1 VSVSLVDTEEL
12 QRRIAAL
19 EAENARLNAL
29 AAVDN
34 SELERAE
41 TALADS
47 EQRYRT
53 LFNSID
59 EGFCIIEFFDGPHGP
74 LSDYIHIEANPAYEL
89 HAGIPNV
96 VGQKL
101 REMVPD
107 EADGW
112 AELYGSVLRT
122 GVPIRFERELVATG
136 RHLELAAFR
145 IEPASRRQVAV
156 LFQDITARKRAE
168 TAIQNLNET
177 LEVRIA
183 EAIAER
189 KQAEEALRQSQKME
203 AVGQLTGGIAH
214 DFNNLLTGIIGS
226 LELLETRL
234 RQGRTTE
241 LHRYV
246 AVAQG
251 ASKRAAALTHRLL
264 AFSRRQTLDAKPTD
278 VNRLVTGIE
287 ELIRRTV
294 GPQITLE
301 VVTAVGLWPALIDAS
316 QLESALLNL
325 CINARDAMPDGGRMT
340 IETANKWLDDRTAK
354 ERDLPPGQYLSICVT
369 DNGTGMTSDVIARA
383 FDPFFTTKP
392 LGQGTGLGLSMVYGF
407 VRQSGGQVRIYSEVG
422 SGTTMCLYLPR
433 HYGNSEEAEAS
444 AASAA
449 GARERTGKTVLVVD
463 DEPSVRMLVTEVLE
477 EHGYSGIEAS
487 DGPSGLRILESDAPI
502 DLLITDVGLPGGLN
516 GRQLADAARVT
527 RPGLKVLFITGYA
540 ENAIIGNGQLA
551 PGMRVLTKPFV
562 MTTLAERIAEMI
574 GNDRK

>member
-1 VSVSLVDTEEL
+1 VSLVETEEL
-12 QRRIAAL
+12 RRRIGAL
-19 EAENARLNAL
+19 EAENARLREL
-29 AAVDN
+29 AIDDN
-34 SELERAE
+34 TELERAE

-53 LFNSID
+53 LFESMD
-59 EGFCIIEFFDGPHGP
+59 EGFCIIEFLDGPHGP
-74 LSDYIHIEANPAYEL
+74 LSDYVHIEANPAYAQ

-112 AELYGSVLRT
+112 AELYGGVLRT

-168 TAIQNLNET
+168 VALQHLNET

-189 KQAEEALRQSQKME
+189 KHAEEALRQSQKME

-226 LELLETRL
+226 LELLEVRL
-234 RQGRTTE
+234 RQGRTSE
-241 LHRYV
+241 IHRYV
-246 AVAQG
+246 GAAQG

-264 AFSRRQTLDAKPTD
+264 AFSRRQTLDPRPTD
-278 VNRLVTGIE
+278 VNRLVMDME

-301 VVTAVGLWPALIDAS
+301 VVTAVGLWSALIDAS

-325 CINARDAMPDGGRMT
+325 CINARDAMPEGGRIT
-340 IETANKWLDDRTAK
+340 IETANKWLDDHAAK
-354 ERDLPPGQYLSICVT
+354 ERDLPPGQYLSLCVT
-369 DNGTGMTSDVIARA
+369 DTGSGMTPDVIARA

-392 LGQGTGLGLSMVYGF
+392 IGQGTGLGLSMVYGF

-422 SGTTMCLYLPR
+422 CGTTMCLYLPR
-433 HYGNSEEAEAS
+433 HYGSSSEIPTITAPTAS
-444 AASAA
+444 A
-449 GARERTGKTVLVVD
+449 RVPTGKTVLIVD
-463 DEPSVRMLVTEVLE
+463 DEPSVRMLVTEVLDDL
-477 EHGYSGIEAS
+477 GYSPIEAS
-487 DGPSGLRILESDAPI
+487 DGPAGLRILESEAAI
-502 DLLITDVGLPGGLN
+502 DLLISDVGLPGGIN
-516 GRQLADAARVT
+516 GRQLADAARIT
-527 RPGLKVLFITGYA
+527 RPELKVLFITGYA
-540 ENAIIGNGQLA
+540 ENAIIGSGHLA

-562 MTTLAERIAEMI
+562 VETLANRIQDMI
-574 GNDRK
+574 GDDKGG

>member
-1 VSVSLVDTEEL
+1 M
-12 QRRIAAL
+12 
-19 EAENARLNAL
+19 
-29 AAVDN
+29 
-34 SELERAE
+34 ERAE

-74 LSDYIHIEANPAYEL
+74 LSDYVHIEANPAYAQ
-89 HAGIPNV
+89 HAGISNV

-112 AELYGSVLRT
+112 AELYGGVLRT
-122 GVPIRFERELVATG
+122 GTPIRFERELVATG

-177 LEVRIA
+177 LEARIT

-189 KQAEEALRQSQKME
+189 KRVEEALRQSQKME

-234 RQGRTTE
+234 RQGRTSD
-241 LHRYV
+241 LQRYV

-278 VNRLVTGIE
+278 VNRLVMGIE

-325 CINARDAMPDGGRMT
+325 CINARDAMPDGGRLT
-340 IETANKWLDDRTAK
+340 IETANKWLDERTAS
-354 ERDLPPGQYLSICVT
+354 ERDLPPGQYLSLCVT
-369 DNGTGMTSDVIARA
+369 DNGTGMTSDVTARA

-433 HYGNSEEAEAS
+433 HYGNSDES
-444 AASAA
+444 AASATTAKNA
-449 GARERTGKTVLVVD
+449 GERTAKTVLVVD

-487 DGPSGLRILESDAPI
+487 DGPSGLRVLESDAPV

-516 GRQLADAARVT
+516 GRQLADAARMT
-527 RPGLKVLFITGYA
+527 RPDLKVLFITGYA

-562 MTTLAERIAEMI
+562 MATLAERIAEMT
-574 GNDRK
+574 GNDQK

>member
-1 VSVSLVDTEEL
+1 VTVDIEQL
-12 QRRIAAL
+12 HRRIAAL

-29 AAVDN
+29 AASDN
-34 SELERAE
+34 RELERAE

-74 LSDYIHIEANPAYEL
+74 LSDYVHIEANPAYAL

-107 EADGW
+107 EANGW

-136 RHLELAAFR
+136 RYLELAAFR
-145 IEPASRRQVAV
+145 IEPPSRRQVAV
-156 LFQDITARKRAE
+156 LFQDITSRKKAE
-168 TAIQNLNET
+168 EAMQRMNET
-177 LEVRIA
+177 LEARVA

-189 KQAEEALRQSQKME
+189 KHAEEALRQSQKME

-226 LELLETRL
+226 LDLLQVRL

-241 LHRYV
+241 IDRYV
-246 AVAQG
+246 AAAQG

-264 AFSRRQTLDAKPTD
+264 AFSRRQTLDPKQTD
-278 VNRLVTGIE
+278 VNRLVIGME

-294 GPQITLE
+294 GPQITVE
-301 VVTAVGLWPALIDAS
+301 VVTAGGLWSTLIDSS
-316 QLESALLNL
+316 QLENALLNL
-325 CINARDAMPDGGRMT
+325 CINARDAMPEGGRIT
-340 IETANKWLDDRTAK
+340 IETANKWLDERAAND
-354 ERDLPPGQYLSICVT
+354 RDLPPGQYLSLCVT
-369 DNGTGMTSDVIARA
+369 DNGTGMTPDVIARA

-392 LGQGTGLGLSMVYGF
+392 IGQGTGLGLSMVYGF

-422 SGTTMCLYLPR
+422 HGTTMCLYLPR
-433 HYGNSEEAEAS
+433 HYGDSAETVAAAAPATS
-444 AASAA
+444 AH
-449 GARERTGKTVLVVD
+449 ARSGKTVLVVD

-477 EHGYSGIEAS
+477 ELGYIPVEAS
-487 DGPSGLRILESDAPI
+487 DGPAGLRMLQSDMRV
-502 DLLITDVGLPGGLN
+502 DLLVTDVGLPGGIN
-516 GRQLADAARVT
+516 GRQLADAARTT
-527 RPGLKVLFITGYA
+527 RPDLKVLFITGYA
-540 ENAIIGNGQLA
+540 ENAIIGNGHLA
-551 PGMRVLTKPFV
+551 PDMGVLTKPFV
-562 MTTLAERIAEMI
+562 METLARRIIEMT
-574 GNDRK
+574 GDES

>member
-1 VSVSLVDTEEL
+1 VTVDIEQL
-12 QRRIAAL
+12 HRRIAAL
-19 EAENARLNAL
+19 EAENARLNAI
-29 AAVDN
+29 AASDN
-34 SELERAE
+34 RELERAE

-53 LFNSID
+53 LFESID

-74 LSDYIHIEANPAYEL
+74 LSDYIHIEANPAYAL
-89 HAGIPNV
+89 HAGISNV

-112 AELYGSVLRT
+112 AELYGAVLRT

-156 LFQDITARKRAE
+156 LFQDITPRKRAE
-168 TAIQNLNET
+168 EALQRINET
-177 LEVRIA
+177 LEARVA

-189 KQAEEALRQSQKME
+189 KHAEEALRQSQKME

-226 LELLETRL
+226 LDLLQVRL

-241 LHRYV
+241 IDRYV
-246 AVAQG
+246 AAAQG

-264 AFSRRQTLDAKPTD
+264 AFSRRQTLDPKQTD
-278 VNRLVTGIE
+278 VNRLVIGME

-294 GPQITLE
+294 GPQIAVE
-301 VVTAVGLWPALIDAS
+301 VVTAGGLWSTLIDSS

-325 CINARDAMPDGGRMT
+325 CTNARDAMPEGGRIT
-340 IETANKWLDDRTAK
+340 IETANKWLDERAAK
-354 ERDLPPGQYLSICVT
+354 ERDLPPGQYLSLCVT
-369 DNGTGMTSDVIARA
+369 DTGTGMTPDVIARA

-392 LGQGTGLGLSMVYGF
+392 IGQGTGLGLSMVYGF

-422 SGTTMCLYLPR
+422 HGTTMCLYLPR
-433 HYGNSEEAEAS
+433 HYGSSAESVVADAPATS
-444 AASAA
+444 ARAQ
-449 GARERTGKTVLVVD
+449 TGKTVLVVD

-477 EHGYSGIEAS
+477 ELGYVSIEAS
-487 DGPSGLRILESDAPI
+487 DGPAGLRMLQSDMRV
-502 DLLITDVGLPGGLN
+502 DLLVTDVGLPGGIN
-516 GRQLADAARVT
+516 GRQLADAARTT
-527 RPGLKVLFITGYA
+527 RPDLKVLFITGYA

-551 PGMRVLTKPFV
+551 PNMGVLTKPFV
-562 MTTLAERIAEMI
+562 METLARRIIEMT
-574 GNDRK
+574 GDDG